1 MSVSEFTITLHNNNN
16 LAQRLGAEKSTPTA
30 QERQRELFRAWY
42 GKYLIAIT
50 TAFTTLLMFIYS
62 VFSIERIEYL
72 PSAIILMVTIG
83 IISYLLEKDGERNE

>member
-1 MSVSEFTITLHNNNN
+1 MSVSEFTITLHNNNS
-16 LAQRLGAEKSTPTA
+16 AQRSGMENSIPTA
-30 QERQRELFRAWY
+30 QERQRELFKAWY

-50 TAFTTLLMFIYS
+50 TAFTALLTFIYS
-62 VFSIERIEYL
+62 VYAATRIEYL